1 MISKYIL
8 EQRKGR
14 LGSWTKVKE
23 LESYQHSATIKHLE
37 PDCEYGFRVKAKNSE
52 GFSEAVELESSI
64 KSSKPPGELSL
75 ISNQWFENCECP
87 TFLSLYTQFR
97 LLKIWIFL
105 SYVYGFFFQ
114 RNHPDQLDLWRL
126 MTLQKIKSNCHGS
139 PQRVTEDPRLHHTL
153 WRNVKP
159 DTLAGSVWPDSR
171 QARSVWTVIT
181 WSRVWT
187 TSSVWQLKMRLESV
201 LLWKQTNLSHQR
213 VNLVCTC
220 IQNAVI

>member
-105 SYVYGFFFQ
+105 SYVYGFFFRETIQ
-114 RNHPDQLDLWRL
+114 TSWTSEGWWHYRRSSQTVMEAPREWRRIQDYIIHCGE
-126 MTLQKIKSNCHGS
+126 MWS
-139 PQRVTEDPRLHHTL
+139 PTPSLAPCGPTPPRL
-153 WRNVKP
+153 
-159 DTLAGSVWPDSR
+159 AQCG
-171 QARSVWTVIT
+171 
-181 WSRVWT
+181 
-187 TSSVWQLKMRLESV
+187 
-201 LLWKQTNLSHQR
+201 LL
-213 VNLVCTC
+213 
-220 IQNAVI
+220 